1 MTPIAAVRLGR
12 PAAATK
18 EEALAL
24 ATEHYLDGRRV
35 DVQAIARELGLAR
48 ATMYRWFGTRE
59 VLLGEMLAT
68 RAEKQMALIRR
79 SVGGAGAAALLETLD
94 RGARGLVQSSAL
106 RTLLAQEQER
116 ALRILTSSD
125 GIVQPRMVA
134 GYERMID
141 VEVEAGNFVAPV
153 PSGTLAY
160 ALVRLGEAFVYND
173 AAVGIRGDV
182 VRLREVYAA
191 LLGIR

>member
-1 MTPIAAVRLGR
+1 
-12 PAAATK
+12 
-18 EEALAL
+18 
-24 ATEHYLDGRRV
+24 
-35 DVQAIARELGLAR
+35 
-48 ATMYRWFGTRE
+48 
-59 VLLGEMLAT
+59 
-68 RAEKQMALIRR
+68 MAG
-79 SVGGAGAAALLETLD
+79 VGAGALLETLD
-94 RGARGLVQSSAL
+94 RGARGLVQSAAL

-160 ALVRLGEAFVYND
+160 AIVRLGEAFVYND

-182 VRLREVYAA
+182 IRLREVYAA
-191 LLGIR
+191 LLGIS

>member
-1 MTPIAAVRLGR
+1 MTQIAAVRLGK

-79 SVGGAGAAALLETLD
+79 SVGGAGAAALLEPLD

-106 RTLLAQEQER
+106 RTLLRSEES
-116 ALRILTSSD
+116 TSELQS
-125 GIVQPRMVA
+125 PC
-134 GYERMID
+134 
-141 VEVEAGNFVAPV
+141 
-153 PSGTLAY
+153 
-160 ALVRLGEAFVYND
+160 
-173 AAVGIRGDV
+173 
-182 VRLREVYAA
+182 
-191 LLGIR
+191 